1 MRRAPRGKGRDMRP
15 SVIVFDVNETL
26 SDLSPLGARFVE
38 VGASA
43 SAAPLWFASVL
54 RDGFALTAAG
64 DNPPFAGV
72 ARELLLTQL
81 SEAHLNRSVEDA
93 AKHVMDGFASL
104 ELHADVASG
113 VDRLREDGFR
123 LVTLSNGSSTVADRL
138 LTAGN
143 LRECFERLLSVE
155 DAGAWKPSPVA
166 YRYAASECGVS
177 PEEMLLVAV
186 HPWDVDGAR
195 RAGLQS
201 AWVNRSGGPFPAI
214 FQEPTYTVSA
224 VEELAE
230 LWTEPPHV

>member
-1 MRRAPRGKGRDMRP
+1 MECPGRGQGDGMRP

-72 ARELLLTQL
+72 ARELLISQL
-81 SEAHLNRSVEDA
+81 SEVQLNRSVEEA
-93 AKHVMDGFASL
+93 AQHVMDGFSRL
-104 ELHADVASG
+104 ELHADVVNG
-113 VDRLREDGFR
+113 LDRLHEDGFR
-123 LVTLSNGSSTVADRL
+123 LVTLSNGATSVADRL

-143 LRECFERLLSVE
+143 VRERFDLLLSVE
-155 DAGAWKPSPVA
+155 DADAWKPTASA
-166 YRYAASECGVS
+166 YAYAAKACDVS
-177 PEEMLLVAV
+177 PEEMLMVAS

-195 RAGLQS
+195 RAGLQT
-201 AWVNRSGGPFPAI
+201 AWVNRSGGPFPAT
-214 FQEPTYTVSA
+214 FQEATYTVA
-224 VEELAE
+224 GIDALPDVLA
-230 LWTEPPHV
+230 